1 MQHFS
6 PGKLIL
12 WFLASAVLT
21 VPAWGQDTKPA
32 GSASGVSSA
41 RASTAAS
48 APARP
53 PLLGST
59 NAQAPGVITDTGFA
73 SRLGNT
79 VGTQGFPTV
88 NLPPGVSGINHPG
101 MAPTPTMQPLPTGL
115 PFPVPNINSP
125 GTPPDANLPS
135 NRGFDHRHDGGR
147 FGRSSTGAVYY
158 GVPYYVPYYI
168 YPVDPATASNQ
179 PMSTT
184 TASSPAATS
193 YPAQATA
200 PATAGSSVQPA
211 AKPLTLL
218 AFKDGTVVIATD
230 YWLEGEWLYY
240 VVTTGQ
246 RLSGLLERLD
256 QPMTQQLNRER
267 NVPFILEARR

>member
-1 MQHFS
+1 MRNFS
-6 PGKLIL
+6 PGRLIL
-12 WFLASAVLT
+12 WLLSGAVLT

-32 GSASGVSSA
+32 GSTSAASSTP
-41 RASTAAS
+41 ASTTAP

-53 PLLGST
+53 SLFGST
-59 NAQAPGVITDTGFA
+59 NAPQAAGVITDTGFA
-73 SRLGNT
+73 SRLANT

-101 MAPTPTMQPLPTGL
+101 MAPTPSMQPLPTGS

-135 NRGFDHRHDGGR
+135 NRGFDRGRGR
-147 FGRSSTGAVYY
+147 FGRSSTGVVYY
-158 GVPYYVPYYI
+158 GVPYYVPYYV
-168 YPVDPATASNQ
+168 YPVDPGNVSSP

-184 TASSPAATS
+184 ATSSPAAT
-193 YPAQATA
+193 PA
-200 PATAGSSVQPA
+200 PAAAPYAPAASSAQPA
-211 AKPLTLL
+211 GNPLTLL